1 MNKEKTLKIQELVK
15 KFQDEFD
22 ALTRDEDNFGFVMA
36 YQTDVDEDKSTQS
49 MVSVQGRKSDVLCAL
64 GRLEYKTG
72 LVSTCA
78 RIHAQTLR
86 QMAMEKLRS
95 APGNDK
101 SDHEP
106 AN

>member
-15 KFQDEFD
+15 KFQAEFD
-22 ALTRDEDNFGFVMA
+22 ALTRDEENFGFVLA
-36 YQTDVDEDKSTQS
+36 YQNDVDEDNSTNS

-64 GRLEYKTG
+64 GILEKKTG

-78 RIHAQTLR
+78 RMHAETLR
-86 QMAMEKLRS
+86 QMAMDKLRS

-101 SDHEP
+101 SDDDT

>member
-22 ALTRDEDNFGFVMA
+22 ALTRDEENFGFVLA
-36 YQTDVDEDKSTQS
+36 YQNDVDEDNSTNC
-49 MVSVQGRKSDVLCAL
+49 MVSVHGRKSDVLCAL
-64 GRLEYKTG
+64 ALLEHKTG

-78 RIHAQTLR
+78 RIHSETLR
-86 QMAMEKLRS
+86 QMAMDKLRS
-95 APGNDK
+95 TPDNDK
-101 SDHEP
+101 SDGEA

>member
-22 ALTRDEDNFGFVMA
+22 ALTRDEENFGFVLA
-36 YQTDVDEDKSTQS
+36 YQNDVDEDNSTNS
-49 MVSVQGRKSDVLCAL
+49 MVSVHGRKSDVLCAL
-64 GRLEYKTG
+64 GILEHKTG

-78 RIHAQTLR
+78 RMYAQTLR

-95 APGNDK
+95 APDNDK
-101 SDHEP
+101 SDNDT

>member
-22 ALTRDEDNFGFVMA
+22 ALTRDEENFGFVLA
-36 YQTDVDEDKSTQS
+36 YQNDVDEDNSTNS
-49 MVSVQGRKSDVLCAL
+49 MVSVHGRKSDVLCAL
-64 GRLEYKTG
+64 GILENKTG

-86 QMAMEKLRS
+86 QMAMDKLRS
-95 APGNDK
+95 TPGNDK
-101 SDHEP
+101 SDDDT

>member
-15 KFQDEFD
+15 KFQDDFD
-22 ALTRDEDNFGFVMA
+22 ALTRDEDHFGFVLA
-36 YQTDVDEDKSTQS
+36 YQNDVDEDKSTQS
-49 MVSVQGRKSDVLCAL
+49 MVSVHGRKSEVLYAL
-64 GRLEYKTG
+64 EILEKKTG

-78 RIHAQTLR
+78 RMHAQILR

-95 APGNDK
+95 APDNDK
-101 SDHEP
+101 SDDDT